1 MLGWLCSHVETGAP
15 PDPPAVDNLDN
26 WAALT
31 ARGVREHPKIA
42 ASVLERSVGSQCGC
56 ACGELRMSG
65 GNDTRNHYQRCGST
79 SSAELIGKKTWRNLA
94 EHTIPVF
101 LCVDGSVM
109 LNLDPAVSPQCDSSS
124 FTRNENVNPCLKEEF
139 RRRVGFPLTVEETIP
154 NSCNTITGKR
164 QPLPTT
170 SISFALS

>member
-1 MLGWLCSHVETGAP
+1 MLPQCWKAAWGAGLALPVE
-15 PDPPAVDNLDN
+15 N
-26 WAALT
+26 
-31 ARGVREHPKIA
+31 RGCP
-42 ASVLERSVGSQCGC
+42 
-56 ACGELRMSG
+56 G

-79 SSAELIGKKTWRNLA
+79 SSAELIGNEKPWRTWQKAQSLF
-94 EHTIPVF
+94 F

-109 LNLDPAVSPQCDSSS
+109 LDLEPAVSPRCDSSS
-124 FTRNENVNPCLKEEF
+124 FPRNENVNPCLKEEF
-139 RRRVGFPLTVEETIP
+139 RRRVGFPLAVEETIP

>member
-1 MLGWLCSHVETGAP
+1 MWINIICRADWKKNLEELGRTHNRSLP
-15 PDPPAVDNLDN
+15 QAV
-26 WAALT
+26 
-31 ARGVREHPKIA
+31 R
-42 ASVLERSVGSQCGC
+42 
-56 ACGELRMSG
+56 
-65 GNDTRNHYQRCGST
+65 
-79 SSAELIGKKTWRNLA
+79 
-94 EHTIPVF
+94 
-101 LCVDGSVM
+101 VDGSVM

-139 RRRVGFPLTVEETIP
+139 RRRVGFPFAVEEMIP